1 MAASNEWQVL
11 TESHG
16 HLPHL
21 LVIPENAANRDIVA
35 GFRNHLS
42 VDFRRIQ
49 VVNVAGGVMEIWSR
63 DLIVPSSV
71 AGTMEKRRQECAT
84 PYGHHHPAAAGFSIT
99 GKK

>member
-49 VVNVAGGVMEIWSR
+49 VVNVAGGWKDATNKFVGER
-63 DLIVPSSV
+63 DPC
-71 AGTMEKRRQECAT
+71 TQPT
-84 PYGHHHPAAAGFSIT
+84 
-99 GKK
+99 